1 MHLLKIHKFGPI
13 ADCVMDVKNFTV
25 LTGPQA
31 EGKSTIAKAIYYFL
45 CVKEIFRE
53 HISKNKNE
61 KLSLE
66 NIANV
71 LRTKFFGTFG
81 NNIVNSSEMRLE
93 YFYKPDT
100 WIVVTAD
107 KKTQGRFSI
116 DFKFSENFSRLI
128 EENTHSDLSFFEVEK
143 NFNDL
148 LNTLEKFFDIDFKS
162 IYIPAGRSTIA
173 SLTDYISEIFIRNDA
188 TENRMI
194 EQNIGSCVKD
204 YVLLILMLRRW
215 WFFYLEEEVTLDEVI
230 QSLKA
235 DKNTVESFIFLMKK
249 ILKGKYILKN
259 GEEFLMTENSN
270 SYIKMSFASSG
281 QQEIIWVCNVMSF
294 YLFQKVP
301 TFLILE
307 EPEAHLYPDS
317 QKNISDLISL
327 YVYAG
332 NDVLIT
338 THSPYILGE
347 FNNLLF
353 ANEIKNSSEKVKSLL
368 KNTQPLPYEN
378 SQAFYIS
385 NGIKNEGMEE
395 HLIKNELIDGASDD
409 INELNDK
416 LMELKWN
423 AEISV

>member
-128 EENTHSDLSFFEVEK
+128 EENTHSDM
-143 NFNDL
+143 